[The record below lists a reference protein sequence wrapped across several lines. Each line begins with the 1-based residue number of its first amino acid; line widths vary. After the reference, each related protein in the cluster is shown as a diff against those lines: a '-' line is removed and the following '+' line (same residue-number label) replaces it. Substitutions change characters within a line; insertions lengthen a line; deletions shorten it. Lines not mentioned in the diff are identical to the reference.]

1 MTARPQDPPQY
12 FTGLDL
18 GQQADF
24 SALVVVERHTIP
36 DPEQKQKTTYQF
48 DVRHLH
54 RWPLKTPYPTIVGD
68 VKALFAEP
76 PLKGST
82 LVLDETGVGRAVTD
96 MVRAAGISA
105 WLRPFS
111 ITCGSAVTGRTVAK
125 KHLIGAV
132 QAPLCSGRLHLAQS
146 LELTPTLTKELSD
159 FQVKVT
165 EDRNETF
172 ASWRERDHDDL
183 VLALAL
189 ALFVGSQPGMVY
201 SVAYVRNDRSE
212 RPFR

>member
-1 MTARPQDPPQY
+1 
-12 FTGLDL
+12 
-18 GQQADF
+18 
-24 SALVVVERHTIP
+24 
-36 DPEQKQKTTYQF
+36 
-48 DVRHLH
+48 
-54 RWPLKTPYPTIVGD
+54 
-68 VKALFAEP
+68 
-76 PLKGST
+76 
-82 LVLDETGVGRAVTD
+82 VLDETGVGRAVTD

-111 ITCGSAVTGRTVAK
+111 ITCGAAVTSKTVAK

-132 QAPLCSGRLHLAQS
+132 QAPLCSGRLHLAQF

-159 FQVKVT
+159 FRVKVT

-189 ALFVGSQPGMVY
+189 ALFVGNEPG
-201 SVAYVRNDRSE
+201 VA
-212 RPFR
+212 FAAAFA